1 MHFTRPS
8 LKLGGVEVHAILLNS
23 HMPISPNSFVLR
35 FGCMVKRVEGITE
48 EQAPSDCQGLR
59 GRQPQLVPLEPGDLG
74 ADYAS
79 SPFSVRRVSTI
90 TTIMEASSVD
100 DNRHRHRSR
109 QGCLHMK
116 DEFRSSTVPAAP
128 AINASPAKRIE
139 ALTGDPNFMTSL
151 ARGLTVIHAFQERK
165 RHLTIAQV
173 SHRTEIPRAAVRRC
187 LYTLIK
193 LGYATTD
200 GRTYSLLP
208 KVLTL
213 GHAYLSST
221 PLAVTAQPI
230 LDQLSNQLNEAC
242 SMATLEGDE
251 VLYVAR
257 SATPQRLISVD
268 LSVGSR
274 LPAYCTSM
282 GRILLA
288 ALDDAALDDYL
299 EHANLQIKTSR
310 TLHTPKA
317 IHASIAEIRQQG
329 WVIVDQELEI
339 GLRSLAVPLKDSAGQ
354 VLAALNVGTH
364 VSRVTRQELETR
376 FLPVL
381 LEASRELSTRLFH

>member
-1 MHFTRPS
+1 MTDETRP
-8 LKLGGVEVHAILLNS
+8 GV
-23 HMPISPNSFVLR
+23 
-35 FGCMVKRVEGITE
+35 
-48 EQAPSDCQGLR
+48 AP
-59 GRQPQLVPLEPGDLG
+59 
-74 ADYAS
+74 
-79 SPFSVRRVSTI
+79 
-90 TTIMEASSVD
+90 M
-100 DNRHRHRSR
+100 
-109 QGCLHMK
+109 
-116 DEFRSSTVPAAP
+116 AP
-128 AINASPAKRIE
+128 VIIASPAKRIE
-139 ALTGDPNFMTSL
+139 ALTGDPNFMSSL
-151 ARGLTVIHAFQERK
+151 ARGLAVIHAFQERK
-165 RHLTIAQV
+165 RHLTIAQI

-230 LDQLSNQLNEAC
+230 LDQLSNRLNEAC

-310 TLHTPKA
+310 TLHTPEA
-317 IHASIAEIRQQG
+317 IRASIAEIRQQG

-364 VSRVTRQELETR
+364 VSRITRQELETR

>member
-1 MHFTRPS
+1 MTDETGPRP
-8 LKLGGVEVHAILLNS
+8 
-23 HMPISPNSFVLR
+23 
-35 FGCMVKRVEGITE
+35 
-48 EQAPSDCQGLR
+48 AP
-59 GRQPQLVPLEPGDLG
+59 
-74 ADYAS
+74 
-79 SPFSVRRVSTI
+79 
-90 TTIMEASSVD
+90 M
-100 DNRHRHRSR
+100 
-109 QGCLHMK
+109 
-116 DEFRSSTVPAAP
+116 AP
-128 AINASPAKRIE
+128 VIIASPAKRIE
-139 ALTGDPNFMTSL
+139 ALTGDPNFMSSL
-151 ARGLTVIHAFQERK
+151 ARGLAVIHAFQERK
-165 RHLTIAQV
+165 RHLTIAQI

-187 LYTLIK
+187 LHTLIK

-230 LDQLSNQLNEAC
+230 LDRLSNELHEAC

-288 ALDDAALDDYL
+288 ALDDAALTDYL

-310 TLHTPKA
+310 TLHTSEA
-317 IHASIAEIRQQG
+317 IRASVENIREKG
-329 WVIVDQELEI
+329 WVLIDQELEV

-364 VSRVTRQELETR
+364 ASRVSKQELEAR

-381 LEASRELSTRLFH
+381 LEASKELSTRLFH

>member
-1 MHFTRPS
+1 MTDDSRVLQPPM
-8 LKLGGVEVHAILLNS
+8 AP
-23 HMPISPNSFVLR
+23 PIV
-35 FGCMVKRVEGITE
+35 
-48 EQAPSDCQGLR
+48 
-59 GRQPQLVPLEPGDLG
+59 
-74 ADYAS
+74 
-79 SPFSVRRVSTI
+79 
-90 TTIMEASSVD
+90 
-100 DNRHRHRSR
+100 
-109 QGCLHMK
+109 
-116 DEFRSSTVPAAP
+116 
-128 AINASPAKRIE
+128 ASPAKRIE

-151 ARGLTVIHAFQERK
+151 ARGLAVIHAFQERK
-165 RHLTIAQV
+165 RHLTIAQI

-187 LYTLIK
+187 LHTLMK
-193 LGYATTD
+193 LGYVTTD

-230 LDQLSNQLNEAC
+230 LDRLSEQLHEAC

-299 EHANLQIKTSR
+299 GRADLQVKTSR
-310 TLHTPKA
+310 TLHSPEA
-317 IHASIAEIRQQG
+317 LRENIAEIRQQG
-329 WVIVDQELEI
+329 WVIIDQELEM

-364 VSRVTRQELETR
+364 AGRVSRQELETR

-381 LEASRELSTRLFH
+381 L

>member
-1 MHFTRPS
+1 M
-8 LKLGGVEVHAILLNS
+8 
-23 HMPISPNSFVLR
+23 
-35 FGCMVKRVEGITE
+35 
-48 EQAPSDCQGLR
+48 
-59 GRQPQLVPLEPGDLG
+59 
-74 ADYAS
+74 
-79 SPFSVRRVSTI
+79 
-90 TTIMEASSVD
+90 
-100 DNRHRHRSR
+100 
-109 QGCLHMK
+109 
-116 DEFRSSTVPAAP
+116 VPA
-128 AINASPAKRIE
+128 IIASPAKRIE

-151 ARGLTVIHAFQERK
+151 ARGLAVIHAFQERK
-165 RHLTIAQV
+165 RHLTIAQI

-187 LYTLIK
+187 LHTLIK

-230 LDQLSNQLNEAC
+230 LDRLSDELHEAC

-288 ALDDAALDDYL
+288 ALDDAALTDYL

-310 TLHTPKA
+310 TLHAPEA
-317 IHASIAEIRQQG
+317 IRASVDEIRQKG
-329 WVIVDQELEI
+329 WVIIDQELEV

-364 VSRVTRQELETR
+364 ASRVSKQELEAR

-381 LEASRELSTRLFH
+381 LEASKELSTRLFH

>member
-1 MHFTRPS
+1 MSDETRPS
-8 LKLGGVEVHAILLNS
+8 I
-23 HMPISPNSFVLR
+23 
-35 FGCMVKRVEGITE
+35 
-48 EQAPSDCQGLR
+48 
-59 GRQPQLVPLEPGDLG
+59 
-74 ADYAS
+74 AS
-79 SPFSVRRVSTI
+79 
-90 TTIMEASSVD
+90 M
-100 DNRHRHRSR
+100 
-109 QGCLHMK
+109 
-116 DEFRSSTVPAAP
+116 AP
-128 AINASPAKRIE
+128 AIIASPAKRIE

-151 ARGLTVIHAFQERK
+151 ARGLAVIHAFQERK
-165 RHLTIAQV
+165 RHLTIAQI

-187 LYTLIK
+187 LHTLIK

-230 LDQLSNQLNEAC
+230 LDRLSNELHEAC

-288 ALDDAALDDYL
+288 ALDDAALTDYL

-310 TLHTPKA
+310 TLHTAEA
-317 IHASIAEIRQQG
+317 IRASVEEIRQKG
-329 WVIVDQELEI
+329 WVIIDQELEV

-364 VSRVTRQELETR
+364 ASRVSKQELEAR

-381 LEASRELSTRLFH
+381 LEASKELSTRLFH

>member
-1 MHFTRPS
+1 MTDESRPS
-8 LKLGGVEVHAILLNS
+8 
-23 HMPISPNSFVLR
+23 ISP
-35 FGCMVKRVEGITE
+35 M
-48 EQAPSDCQGLR
+48 
-59 GRQPQLVPLEPGDLG
+59 
-74 ADYAS
+74 
-79 SPFSVRRVSTI
+79 
-90 TTIMEASSVD
+90 
-100 DNRHRHRSR
+100 
-109 QGCLHMK
+109 
-116 DEFRSSTVPAAP
+116 VPA
-128 AINASPAKRIE
+128 IIASPAKRIE

-151 ARGLTVIHAFQERK
+151 ARGLAVIHAFQERK
-165 RHLTIAQV
+165 RHLTIAQI

-187 LYTLIK
+187 LHTLIK

-230 LDQLSNQLNEAC
+230 LDRLSDELHEAC

-288 ALDDAALDDYL
+288 ALDDAALTDYL

-310 TLHTPKA
+310 TLHTPDA
-317 IHASIAEIRQQG
+317 IRASVEEIRLKG
-329 WVIVDQELEI
+329 WVIIDQELEV

-364 VSRVTRQELETR
+364 ASRVSKQELEAR

-381 LEASRELSTRLFH
+381 LEASKELSTRLFH

>member
-1 MHFTRPS
+1 
-8 LKLGGVEVHAILLNS
+8 
-23 HMPISPNSFVLR
+23 MP
-35 FGCMVKRVEGITE
+35 
-48 EQAPSDCQGLR
+48 
-59 GRQPQLVPLEPGDLG
+59 
-74 ADYAS
+74 
-79 SPFSVRRVSTI
+79 
-90 TTIMEASSVD
+90 
-100 DNRHRHRSR
+100 
-109 QGCLHMK
+109 
-116 DEFRSSTVPAAP
+116 DESRSSIAPMAP
-128 AINASPAKRIE
+128 AIIASPAKRIE

-151 ARGLTVIHAFQERK
+151 ARGLAVIHAFQERK
-165 RHLTIAQV
+165 RHLTIAQI

-187 LYTLIK
+187 LHTLIK

-230 LDQLSNQLNEAC
+230 LDRLSDQLHEAC

-288 ALDDAALDDYL
+288 ALDDAALGDYL
-299 EHANLQIKTSR
+299 DHANLQIKTSR
-310 TLHTPKA
+310 TLHTPDA
-317 IHASIAEIRQQG
+317 IRASIDEIRQKG
-329 WVIVDQELEI
+329 WVIIDQELEV

-364 VSRVTRQELETR
+364 ASRVTKQELESR

-381 LEASRELSTRLFH
+381 LEASKELSTRLFH